1 MTNAQL
7 IEDILQ
13 ELVYA
18 RKALEARN
26 NDGAEFISSRIFG
39 KSRALDLGLCSNPDK
54 LHFNL
59 RRTVNM
65 LRRWAMNPT
74 VYEHKAALEHLM
86 LAREQL
92 RKMLE
97 EESMVEAE
105 TESET
110 KKPEQGGTMKLKKT
124 INITEGDL
132 GKDPQLSVVNVLTE
146 LFPRAVVFAEQ
157 KVARYVYDDG
167 SASIGHRAEL
177 SFRDVEHMDTFVNA
191 QSENLDLNDPL
202 PWYKTLSNLLDSLEK
217 DYKYDVFDEITML

>member
-26 NDGAEFISSRIFG
+26 NDDAAFISSRLLSKFQ
-39 KSRALDLGLCSNPDK
+39 ALDLGLCSKPEK
-54 LHFNL
+54 LQFSF

-65 LRRWAMNPT
+65 LRRWSMDGT
-74 VYEHKAALEHLM
+74 EYDRKAALEHLM
-86 LAREQL
+86 LTREQL
-92 RKMLE
+92 RKLLE

-105 TESET
+105 TESKT

-132 GKDPQLSVVNVLTE
+132 SKEPQLSVVNVLTE
-146 LFPRAVVFAEQ
+146 LFPYAVVFAEQ

-167 SASIGHRAEL
+167 STSIGHRAEL
-177 SFRDVEHMDTFVNA
+177 AFRDVAHMDTFVNA

-202 PWYKTLSNLLDSLEK
+202 PWYKTLYNLLDSLEK
-217 DYKYDVFDEITML
+217 EHKYDVFDEITML